1 MPLDTPTLIED
12 LRRDNLLN
20 ISLKALT
27 SVISREVGLKNMSVT
42 MSDEFKQELLRA
54 GSENH
59 LGTDTEQLQV
69 KYPFGYFLVS
79 ELAPNKERVPFKNVR
94 KHGWSMGTVDVTAS
108 TSQKAYLFPVILSL
122 ELHYFES
129 SPTEALLISQA
140 LALLTGS
147 SSFNFDI
154 TLGKGGIKYSNKI
167 GFIDGVSIP
176 LAETNSPNAPGGI
189 EFTLPLVFETYTG
202 FVRDVAAVNS
212 STPTVTAFSVTVGN
226 DKNRVVYSDEI
237 RAAP

>member
-1 MPLDTPTLIED
+1 
-12 LRRDNLLN
+12 
-20 ISLKALT
+20 
-27 SVISREVGLKNMSVT
+27 MST
-42 MSDEFKQELLRA
+42 QPQSAR
-54 GSENH
+54 
-59 LGTDTEQLQV
+59 
-69 KYPFGYFLVS
+69 FLV
-79 ELAPNKERVPFKNVR
+79 PMWVR
-94 KHGWSMGTVDVTAS
+94 PSA
-108 TSQKAYLFPVILSL
+108 
-122 ELHYFES
+122 
-129 SPTEALLISQA
+129 LISQA

-147 SSFNFDI
+147 SSFTFDI

-189 EFTLPLVFETYTG
+189 EITLPLVFETYTG

>member
-42 MSDEFKQELLRA
+42 MSDEFKQELLRS

-140 LALLTGS
+140 LA
-147 SSFNFDI
+147 
-154 TLGKGGIKYSNKI
+154 
-167 GFIDGVSIP
+167 
-176 LAETNSPNAPGGI
+176 
-189 EFTLPLVFETYTG
+189 
-202 FVRDVAAVNS
+202 
-212 STPTVTAFSVTVGN
+212 
-226 DKNRVVYSDEI
+226 
-237 RAAP
+237 